1 MWEEI
6 SRDKSRQAVPRSAEQ
21 PLRIAHGG
29 FRAKK
34 ISATRKL
41 HLSIK
46 PLLQI
51 HITFASQ
58 EIVRCPTSYIWLSP
72 SWGWLKL
79 QNHKSKLIRHHKVCL
94 KPDNKSKKQSQHTY
108 ILARAVNDHQSWQ
121 NRQISIIK
129 DQNIWKYINFIWV
142 KNYRSSTLIRAHI

>member
-1 MWEEI
+1 LNH
-6 SRDKSRQAVPRSAEQ
+6 DAAKQ
-21 PLRIAHGG
+21 PTTAKAPWAKIIRIAHGG
-29 FRAKK
+29 IPAKK

-79 QNHKSKLIRHHKVCL
+79 QNHTPEPIRCHSNHEIAEDETK
-94 KPDNKSKKQSQHTY
+94 
-108 ILARAVNDHQSWQ
+108 I
-121 NRQISIIK
+121 
-129 DQNIWKYINFIWV
+129 
-142 KNYRSSTLIRAHI
+142 